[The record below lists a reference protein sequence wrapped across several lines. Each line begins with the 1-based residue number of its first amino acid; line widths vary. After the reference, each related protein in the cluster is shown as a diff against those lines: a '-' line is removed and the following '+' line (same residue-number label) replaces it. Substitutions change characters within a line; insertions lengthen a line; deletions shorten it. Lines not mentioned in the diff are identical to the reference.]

1 MAFTPFSLDPACRRP
16 RLCRNTQFGVSSIRE
31 DAVRARP
38 SALLAFVS
46 GLRNLDDPL
55 PFPPRLVAGLRTLL
69 AADFVNYA
77 EIDPLAR
84 ASILHV
90 WHDAD
95 GEGGIASGNDGDVAC
110 SRDHWWSVRPTHP
123 TFGYRIV
130 SGNWTTARK
139 VSDFVTLPEFR
150 RTPIYDAYYR
160 GELDHWLDMGLA
172 SEPARSRLFVFTRFH
187 KDDFD
192 ERDRLIAALLQ
203 PHLAERAEE
212 AEAALRAAEAMAAIE
227 DGTIEEARRVVLCSA
242 SGGIEFGSASSRA
255 LLRHYL
261 GLDNGRVPTSVLAR
275 RGAHASGRRSL
286 APDSNRADGQL
297 APADARGARRTHREA
312 HRARA
317 SGTRA
322 GPARQGNDAIALEL
336 SIAPATVAKHLEHVY
351 RRLGVQNRTA
361 AAALLGSTR

>member
-1 MAFTPFSLDPACRRP
+1 MRTLS
-16 RLCRNTQFGVSSIRE
+16 E
-31 DAVRARP
+31 HDA

-160 GELDHWLDMGLA
+160 GELDHWLDIGLA

-275 RGAHASGRRSL
+275 RELTLRDGDRSL
-286 APDSNRADGQL
+286 QIRIARTGNLHLLMLEER
-297 APADARGARRTHREA
+297 DARIEKLTARE
-312 HRARA
+312 
-317 SGTRA
+317 
-322 GPARQGNDAIALEL
+322 RQVLERVLLGKGNDAIALEL